1 MICRLREMT
10 PADVPAVLERLREQN
25 ERDGTSYGMPQV
37 FDERGLRLARIPLA
51 LVAVNVETGEVVQG
65 HVWEQTVEQ
74 LTFGT
79 SPFATAG
86 SIVDQEAVWFLL
98 RERGFRDL
106 HILVPLASAPK
117 MEQKLDEQLGLL
129 DTGKSMKHFYRLL
142 DPVENAELRNWYK
155 QQEERDEPSPAGSDI
170 RHNDSH

>member
-1 MICRLREMT
+1 MT
-10 PADVPAVLERLREQN
+10 LADVPAVLECLRKQN
-25 ERDGTSYGMPQV
+25 ERDGTSYAMPQV
-37 FDERGLRLARIPLA
+37 FDGRGLRLSRIPLA
-51 LVAVNVETGEVVQG
+51 LVAVNVVTGEVVQG

-86 SIVDQEAVWFLL
+86 SIAEQEAVWYLL

-106 HILVPLASAPK
+106 HILVPNSSAPK
-117 MEQKLDEQLGLL
+117 MERKLDEQLGLL

-142 DPVENAELRNWYK
+142 DPAENAELRDWYK
-155 QQEERDEPSPAGSDI
+155 QQEEKDEPSPTGS
-170 RHNDSH
+170 N